1 MRELYSVLV
10 YLTLFII
17 PNTRQTSGSNAEET
31 SERYKIEGKITIQ
44 GFKPAGKNLPF
55 SLSVLRC
62 LIQQNLVLSLTLL
75 YTVFSFLERTLT
87 HDSVSSYKTSIK
99 LTIFCNEKSFYR
111 FELSFL

>member
-44 GFKPAGKNLPF
+44 GFKPAGKNLVYH
-55 SLSVLRC
+55 SAC
-62 LIQQNLVLSLTLL
+62 LYLDV
-75 YTVFSFLERTLT
+75 
-87 HDSVSSYKTSIK
+87 
-99 LTIFCNEKSFYR
+99 
-111 FELSFL
+111 